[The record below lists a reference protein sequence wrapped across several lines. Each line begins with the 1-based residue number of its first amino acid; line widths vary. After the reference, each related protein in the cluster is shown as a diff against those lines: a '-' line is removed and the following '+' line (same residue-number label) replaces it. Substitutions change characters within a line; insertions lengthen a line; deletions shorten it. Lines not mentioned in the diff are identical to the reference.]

1 MKKVLA
7 LLIILILATCGNEKS
22 VENTD
27 KNQKA
32 SQNQKEVDFET
43 IKNFFYEKLKG
54 QTLIRTYGEDTGQ
67 TKVIFENGGHFRGDY
82 FGKIAADGKDY
93 GLTDKIIVKGLRPDF
108 DDAAKWQTEFIK
120 DFLKN

>member
-7 LLIILILATCGNEKS
+7 LLIILILAACGNEKS

-43 IKNFFYEKLKG
+43 IKNFFYEKLRARPN
-54 QTLIRTYGEDTGQ
+54 QDLWRRY
-67 TKVIFENGGHFRGDY
+67 RS
-82 FGKIAADGKDY
+82 
-93 GLTDKIIVKGLRPDF
+93 DKSHL
-108 DDAAKWQTEFIK
+108 
-120 DFLKN
+120 

>member
-7 LLIILILATCGNEKS
+7 LLIILILAACGNEKS

-27 KNQKA
+27 K
-32 SQNQKEVDFET
+32 NQKEVDFET

-67 TKVIFENGGHFRGDY
+67 TKVIFENGGRFRGDY
-82 FGKIAADGKDY
+82 FGKISADGKDY
-93 GLTDKIIVKGLRPDF
+93 GLTDTAWL
-108 DDAAKWQTEFIK
+108 
-120 DFLKN
+120 